1 MMQDKMYQILLVN
14 RSNGYNFIIPD
25 KYVHSTLEDAEAVMT
40 RRVEDFKKA
49 GEVFNY
55 KGVIKSLS
63 DVKAIYHFRSK
74 EGEYYNDGYIYELKV
89 K

>member
-1 MMQDKMYQILLVN
+1 MGDKMYQILLVN
-14 RSNGYNFIIPD
+14 RSNGFNFIIPD
-25 KYVHSTLEDAEAVMT
+25 KYVYNALAEAEEVIHK
-40 RRVEDFKKA
+40 REQDFEKA
-49 GEVFNY
+49 GEVFTY

-63 DVKAIYHFRSK
+63 DIRALYHFQSG